1 MGEPAS
7 SGSTKAIIDYNPKR
21 LHSALGYIS
30 LLEFEKL
37 LMEKEDQKK

>member
-1 MGEPAS
+1 VFSFFGLS
-7 SGSTKAIIDYNPKR
+7 SINIDYNPRR